1 MIINIH
7 LLPAQPR
14 SSFHVSWSL
23 QVFRPQ
29 IMRKNQI
36 EIYGMR
42 SEVIETA
49 ATANGVKIHT
59 MDGHLQVILSS
70 LYQFHVP
77 AVSFRSIIGN
87 ILLTCIDHAMVA
99 SFFPLEHNFIEFI
112 LLFLHINERLCNFID

>member
-1 MIINIH
+1 MFRRLNDYQH
-7 LLPAQPR
+7 TFTKLR

-36 EIYGMR
+36 EIYGIR

-49 ATANGVKIHT
+49 AMANGVRIHT
-59 MDGHLQVILSS
+59 MVGQVILSS

-77 AVSFRSIIGN
+77 VVSFRSII
-87 ILLTCIDHAMVA
+87 
-99 SFFPLEHNFIEFI
+99 
-112 LLFLHINERLCNFID
+112 